1 MKGAIFQAVGE
12 AMKSIRLDLEEK
24 IKNIPD
30 EDLVVFRKL
39 PEIVVHN
46 VMSKGI
52 DRWRFCSRN
61 SSF

>member
-52 DRWRFCSRN
+52 DR
-61 SSF
+61 